1 MASIREDRP
10 RLIVS
15 EAAPGRK
22 STGVLVMLLIA
33 VLAAIAL
40 IWSAS
45 RRHARP
51 TPTPVVSLEPAPS
64 PPAAEPVPAA
74 AAAARRPAAVEDDA
88 VSARKQA
95 EIARVISD
103 GRPRLKVCYQRALT
117 RDDTLVYGDLTVRL
131 AIAASGKVQRVHV
144 AGPAAFRPLEP
155 CLETAISKWSFPSG
169 SEPYG
174 AEFPLV
180 LRGKQ

>member
-22 STGVLVMLLIA
+22 SMGMLVLLLVA

-40 IWSAS
+40 IWNAS
-45 RRHARP
+45 RRHASP
-51 TPTPVVSLEPAPS
+51 TPTPVANVEPAPP
-64 PPAAEPVPAA
+64 PPAAEPAPM
-74 AAAARRPAAVEDDA
+74 AAARPVAVDDEA
-88 VSARKQA
+88 LSARKQA

-117 RDDTLVYGDLTVRL
+117 RDDTLVYGDLTIRL

-144 AGPAAFRPLEP
+144 AGPAAFRALEP

-169 SEPYG
+169 SEPY
-174 AEFPLV
+174 AAAFPLA
-180 LRGKQ
+180 LRGNQ